1 VSVVQTTYHHRFYPG
16 DRRELAVT
24 VDRFIDGAPVF
35 QPSVP
40 VYGVI
45 APHAG
50 YMFSGE
56 IAGRSYRFLRD
67 AGLNNP
73 VVFLLGQSHNF
84 ALETPAVL
92 DETSYVTP
100 LGSVP
105 VERPAIAALLAT
117 RRFGAN
123 TRAHTVEHSLEV
135 QLPFLQRVYGE
146 SFSIVPVL
154 VGDMDAAT
162 ARRIAADLDGVMR
175 AVSDRPA
182 VFVCSTDLSHYPSYE
197 DAVPVDRT
205 ALALVERMDPDAYFA
220 ELPSLESR
228 RVPELH
234 CVLCGRAAVGIALY
248 LAQARGARRA
258 VVLGYRNSGD
268 TPHGERD
275 RVVGYGA
282 VGFDA
287 GDPKR
292 TATQAGVP
300 ESQPQQNGGTPLS
313 EQQKRTVL
321 AIAREAIVA
330 QVRRAK
336 PPRFKIKDPV
346 LLEPAAVF
354 VTLTLKGRLRGCIG
368 TTFPREP
375 LYRAVERMAVEA
387 ATGDPRFPP
396 VREHELD
403 SLHIEVSVLSPMRR
417 VFSPDDIREHVHGVV
432 VRRNGNTGLFLPQ
445 VWEQLPDKESF
456 MGELCSQKAGLSP
469 DAWKDPRT
477 ELYVFT
483 VTSFE
488 E

>member
-1 VSVVQTTYHHRFYPG
+1 
-16 DRRELAVT
+16 
-24 VDRFIDGAPVF
+24 
-35 QPSVP
+35 
-40 VYGVI
+40 
-45 APHAG
+45 
-50 YMFSGE
+50 
-56 IAGRSYRFLRD
+56 
-67 AGLNNP
+67 
-73 VVFLLGQSHNF
+73 
-84 ALETPAVL
+84 
-92 DETSYVTP
+92 
-100 LGSVP
+100 
-105 VERPAIAALLAT
+105 
-117 RRFGAN
+117 
-123 TRAHTVEHSLEV
+123 
-135 QLPFLQRVYGE
+135 
-146 SFSIVPVL
+146 
-154 VGDMDAAT
+154 
-162 ARRIAADLDGVMR
+162 
-175 AVSDRPA
+175 
-182 VFVCSTDLSHYPSYE
+182 
-197 DAVPVDRT
+197 
-205 ALALVERMDPDAYFA
+205 
-220 ELPSLESR
+220 
-228 RVPELH
+228 
-234 CVLCGRAAVGIALY
+234 VGIALY